1 MPFNR
6 FDHSILGEIRPR
18 FQLKIELDAEE
29 ALNHIE
35 ASIPAEPTVAG
46 EKSNSYVFLRLPKSL
61 QHYWSPE
68 LTVRIEK
75 EEFTDYTTVF
85 CLLGPKQ
92 SVWAMFMFLY
102 ATIFFASTFAGIYGI
117 VKYQSS
123 GDALWLWTIPVGIV
137 LTLSVFVT
145 SKIGQRKGRDQM
157 LHLISFLYHSLD
169 GVTTVERL
177 EYR

>member
-18 FQLKIELDAEE
+18 FQLKIDIEAEE

-35 ASIPAEPTVAG
+35 KCIPKDATVAG
-46 EKSNSYVFLRLPKSL
+46 EKSNSYVFLRLPRSL

-68 LTVRIEK
+68 LTIRIEK

-85 CLLGPKQ
+85 CLIGPKQ

-102 ATIFFASTFAGIYGI
+102 ATIFFASTFAGVYGI
-117 VKYQSS
+117 VKYQNS
-123 GDALWLWTIPVGIV
+123 GDALWLWTIPVGMV

-157 LHLISFLYHSLD
+157 LHLISFLYHSLAE
-169 GVTTVERL
+169 VTKVERIA
-177 EYR
+177 YK